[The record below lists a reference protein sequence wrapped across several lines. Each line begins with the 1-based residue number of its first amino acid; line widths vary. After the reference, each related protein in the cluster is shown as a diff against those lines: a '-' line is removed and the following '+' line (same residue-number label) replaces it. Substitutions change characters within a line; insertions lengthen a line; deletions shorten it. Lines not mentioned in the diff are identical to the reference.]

1 MTCFSR
7 KWLPWEGQ
15 SAKPRH
21 QSTEYRIKE
30 MVMAVRYQGNLSK
43 QGCQEE
49 ESAAVPDSIILERGD
64 VLQGYR

>member
-1 MTCFSR
+1 
-7 KWLPWEGQ
+7 
-15 SAKPRH
+15 
-21 QSTEYRIKE
+21 